1 MEYLRLTYLPFRKI
15 VLSSQLKSTL
25 QPLFTN
31 SYLMSEWAVEFEIWR
46 KTDDQPLLEKLK
58 NWVDQC
64 TLKETA
70 AQSSFENTFFA
81 ELWGYVHS
89 GTQAKGLGFTL
100 WPQYPI
106 QKAGQGGGTGQ
117 ADLSMGWFKHPK
129 LPDTPQVLCEFKD
142 IRSGLDAPQNRKGNT
157 RSPVQQCADY
167 LKYARDEHDPLGNEK
182 LTPTWGIVSDMHEI
196 RLYWR
201 TRMHDQCQRFVI
213 SELLQSG
220 KQAQQA
226 RFIFSRIFHS
236 DWLLDKGNGA
246 PLLKLLSGQRL
257 REKSLEKTF
266 YFEYRAYREHLFNS
280 LLAANPAYQT
290 KPRDLVKL
298 TQKLLDR
305 FLFILFCED
314 MGAHLHYPV
323 NLLRELLIDTCK
335 SNFFEADSSLL
346 WSVHI
351 KRLFEC
357 MRDGKAFSGHRIN
370 RFNGGLFAE
379 NDDIDKLVVPD
390 GVFCQQGQSQNLS
403 GHPLTLL
410 YFSANYNF
418 GIEEG
423 GDRAIGLYTLGR
435 IFEQSI
441 TDLEILEAEAA
452 NAPSLMKLG
461 KRKTDG
467 VYYTPE
473 WVTAYIVEETLGL
486 RIKELRGQ
494 LPPRPE
500 TEQVEADHT
509 KTGKFKNKGCPSAC
523 YFKAFDTYEQK
534 LGELKILD
542 PACGS
547 GAFLIQ
553 ALKRLVSEYEWIAT
567 ERSYVSYT
575 FKQTVLFDM
584 ARTYREI
591 LAKNL
596 YGVDVNAESVEITK
610 LALWLHTAM
619 PGKPLSTLDNHI
631 VCGNSL
637 VDHDIEQTI
646 GPISDEQRKR
656 INPFNYRSVF
666 SQVFDT
672 GGFDVII
679 GNPPYIKLQNMRQIQ
694 QEATEYWSAAKAAD
708 GTPKFH
714 SAQTGN
720 YDIYVLFIEQGV
732 KLLTTQ
738 GRMGYIAP
746 SVWAVNEYGEG
757 LRGYLASTG
766 NFDRW
771 VDFNDFQ
778 IFDEAITYTA
788 LQFFSGKAT
797 DGIRAFFAP
806 RGNEDISSLDW
817 NEISPLPHS
826 SLPQGTAWEFM
837 PEADRLLIE
846 KLRGRCKTLEQSS
859 QNIMVGIQTSA
870 DSIYHLQRIS
880 PGKYRSFADKLNPI
894 EVEIEDALMRP
905 LVSGPE
911 AKRYQ
916 SPRTDTWLLFPY
928 DLSGEKPALRSA
940 ESMQLLFPKG
950 WSYLCLHEKILRGR
964 ENGKMDRDSW
974 FGYVYPKNLDKQE
987 CEKLIVA
994 QTVPSMR
1001 VCFDHASEFYLNNV
1015 RVNGILP
1022 KGGNGW
1028 FLLGI
1033 LNSPVADYV
1042 FRRTAKVK
1050 EGGFFEANKQFIA
1063 PIPIPDASPRQ
1074 EQQVG
1079 QMATQ
1084 IQGLHT
1090 AYRDKL
1096 IVMSQRIGASQLST
1110 SPKSHD
1116 WLFGDTVKS
1125 DFIREHAKEKYP
1137 ELKGAALTRWVNAE
1151 QELVLAGKLEALSCR
1166 LRPGVQLTIEQEKGC
1181 VRLKADGIPAL
1192 EAFLLEK
1199 EGETNNWIAAQW
1211 RHVIRTTSITPS
1223 LTARKLL
1230 DALLNLK
1237 ACSIDALRNQII
1249 ALDGE
1254 LSELASQIAIKESE
1268 INALIYSL
1276 YELSPEDILHIET
1289 N

>member
-1 MEYLRLTYLPFRKI
+1 M
-15 VLSSQLKSTL
+15 L

-46 KTDDQPLLEKLK
+46 KTDDQPLLEKLQ
-58 NWVDQC
+58 NWVDQR

-70 AQSSFENTFFA
+70 AQSSLENTFFSD
-81 ELWGYVHS
+81 LWGYVHP
-89 GTQAKGLGFTL
+89 GKQAKGLGFTL
-100 WPQYPI
+100 QPQYPI

-117 ADLSMGWFKHPK
+117 ADLAMGWFNHPK
-129 LPDTPQVLCEFKD
+129 LPHTPQVLCELKD
-142 IRSGLDAPQNRKGNT
+142 IRSGLDTPQNREVNT

-167 LKYARDEHDPLGNEK
+167 LKYARDQHDPLGNEK
-182 LTPTWGIVSDMHEI
+182 ITPTWGIVSDMHEF

-201 TRMHDQCQRFVI
+201 VRMHDQCQRFVI
-213 SELLQSG
+213 SELLQRG
-220 KQAQQA
+220 EQAQQA

-335 SNFFEADSSLL
+335 SDFFEADSSLL

-390 GVFCQQGQSQNLS
+390 GIFCQQGQSQNLS

-500 TEQVEADHT
+500 TKQVEADHT

-591 LAKNL
+591 LANNL

-656 INPFNYRSVF
+656 INPFNYQSAF
-666 SQVFDT
+666 SQVFDA
-672 GGFDVII
+672 GGFDVIV

-694 QEATEYWSAAKAAD
+694 QEATKYWATVKGAD
-708 GTPKFH
+708 GTPKFR

-720 YDIYVLFIEQGV
+720 YDIYLLFIEQSLR
-732 KLLTTQ
+732 LLKPS
-738 GRMGYIAP
+738 GLMGIIAQYAW
-746 SVWAVNEYGEG
+746 VVTEYGEG
-757 LRGYLASTG
+757 LRELLSKTKQL
-766 NFDRW
+766 DRW
-771 VDFNDFQ
+771 VDFRGFQ
-778 IFDEAITYTA
+778 IFDEATTFTA
-788 LQFFSGKAT
+788 LQFFCGRPTK
-797 DGIRAFFAP
+797 GVRVHFAP
-806 RGNEDISSLDW
+806 SGNEDLVSLDW
-817 NEISPLPHS
+817 ENQSTRTYS
-826 SLPQGTAWEFM
+826 SLPESGVWEFM

-846 KLRGRCKTLEQSS
+846 KLRGRCKTLAQSS

-894 EVEIEDALMRP
+894 EIEIEDALMRP

-911 AKRYQ
+911 AKRYR

-928 DLSGEKPALRSA
+928 DLSGEKPALRSV
-940 ESMQLLFPKG
+940 ESMQQLFPKG
-950 WSYLCLHEKILRGR
+950 WAYLKQHETLLRNR
-964 ENGKMDRDSW
+964 EKGSFNNDSW
-974 FGYVYPKNLDKQE
+974 YQFGRNQNIDKQDLA
-987 CEKLIVA
+987 KLIVA

-1028 FLLGI
+1028 FLLGT
-1033 LNSPVADYV
+1033 LNSPVVDFV
-1042 FRRTAKVK
+1042 FRRIAKVIEVNK
-1050 EGGFFEANKQFIA
+1050 FEANKQFIA
-1063 PIPIPDASPRQ
+1063 PLPIPHATTKQ
-1074 EQQVG
+1074 E
-1079 QMATQ
+1079 ATISELAMQLQ
-1084 IQGLHT
+1084 ILHT
-1090 AYRDKL
+1090 AHRDKL
-1096 IVMSQRIGASQLST
+1096 ISISQRLGASQLST
-1110 SPKSHD
+1110 NTKSYD
-1116 WLFGDTVKS
+1116 WLFGDTVKPE
-1125 DFIREHAKEKYP
+1125 FIRAGAKKKFP
-1137 ELKGAALTRWVNAE
+1137 ELNGAPLKRWVNIE
-1151 QELVLAGKLEALSCR
+1151 QESVLTGKLEALSSR
-1166 LRPGVQLTIEQEKGC
+1166 LRPSVQLTIEQEKGC

-1199 EGETNNWIAAQW
+1199 EGETNDWVAAQW

-1237 ACSIDALRNQII
+1237 TCSIDALCNQII

-1268 INALIYSL
+1268 MNALIYSL
-1276 YELSPEDILHIET
+1276 YELSPEDILHIES